1 MITRRGSTMS
11 YGRGPCIVQ
20 AARFFHHVF
29 RNTVTRESCRKL
41 TDWNSASRYN
51 GYSAWID
58 RSGSRPPPTRMH
70 TPGAHTRVVR
80 SSLKSFSARATY
92 MVRER
97 VFHPRTELPAPW
109 ARIRARF
116 AYATVTFPRLSDIRV
131 AFEDF
136 LSMGKKMVGPFNPCC
151 ANKRNFQIYEFL
163 ASCMWRQSLLKYLDN
178 AV

>member
-1 MITRRGSTMS
+1 MAGPGAACSEKYRYLSIILMGLPTPWLPRGSTMS

-20 AARFFHHVF
+20 ASRFFHHVF

-58 RSGSRPPPTRMH
+58 RGSGSRIASSSH
-70 TPGAHTRVVR
+70 TYAHTRGAYR
-80 SSLKSFSARATY
+80 SCSRAIEPEIVFCTCY
-92 MVRER
+92 VHVRER

-116 AYATVTFPRLSDIRV
+116 AYATVTFPRLSDIRI

-136 LSMGKKMVGPFNPCC
+136 LSVV
-151 ANKRNFQIYEFL
+151 R
-163 ASCMWRQSLLKYLDN
+163 LLRK
-178 AV
+178 

>member
-136 LSMGKKMVGPFNPCC
+136 LSMGKKMVGPPV
-151 ANKRNFQIYEFL
+151 AQIKEIFKFMN
-163 ASCMWRQSLLKYLDN
+163 SSRMWGQSLLKCSDN